1 MSAAVAVSPALVER
15 DTAFPS
21 GELRLA
27 GTLTLPTGADTP
39 VPAALLLAGS
49 GPVDRNENYKF
60 LRVDATRQL
69 AHALAA
75 AGIASLRYDKR
86 GVGASDG
93 GDWRAAGFFDAVDD
107 AAAALAFLAER
118 PEVDPSRLAA
128 IGHSE
133 GAFTA
138 TALAGRGAPLA
149 AIVLLA
155 GSAVSGTEVG
165 RYQAKRNIATLPA
178 PVGSLIRLL
187 RIDVDKRLAK
197 SHARVN
203 ATTGDVA
210 RVGLRRINARWNRE
224 FLAYDPAVDLAR
236 CRIPVLALTGGKDLQ
251 IDPDQLEA
259 IRAAVAGPVT
269 ISRPADVTHTLR
281 RQPGRPSLLAYRKEL
296 RRPVDPD
303 LLAEVV
309 GWTADTLNGPA
320 AHRDTT
326 NHSEAR
332 TGG

>member
-1 MSAAVAVSPALVER
+1 MAITRVRGSTTLEER
-15 DTAFPS
+15 DVAFVV
-21 GELRLA
+21 GGLRLA
-27 GTLTLPTGADTP
+27 GTLTLPLGVDAP
-39 VPAALLLAGS
+39 GPAALLLVGS
-49 GPVDRNENYKF
+49 GPVDRDENYKF

-69 AHALAA
+69 ARALAA
-75 AGIASLRYDKR
+75 ARIASLRYDKR
-86 GVGASDG
+86 GVGASEG

-107 AAAALAFLAER
+107 AAGALTFLAAR

-133 GAFTA
+133 GALTA

-155 GSAVSGTEVG
+155 GSAVPGTEVG
-165 RYQAKRNIATLPA
+165 RYQAKRFVSTLPT
-178 PVGSLIRLL
+178 PLQTLVRLL
-187 RIDVDKRLAK
+187 RIDVDKQVTK
-197 SHARVN
+197 SHRRAS
-203 ATTGDVA
+203 ATTGNIA
-210 RVGLRRINARWNRE
+210 RVGLRRINARWTRE

-236 CRIPVLALTGGKDLQ
+236 CRVPVLAVTGGKDLQ
-251 IDPDQLEA
+251 IDPDQLDV
-259 IRAAVAGPVT
+259 IRAALAGPVT

-309 GWTADTLNGPA
+309 GWTADTL
-320 AHRDTT
+320 R
-326 NHSEAR
+326 AR
-332 TGG
+332 PDAT